1 MTKKIVPKY
10 KPDKI
15 TVGGIDFEIVYK
27 TMKDYGELD
36 SDAKKIFISNKL
48 KGEFLLDTIIHE
60 GFHAM
65 LSISG
70 LGYILEDIHP
80 ELEEAL
86 VRAYENI
93 VTPFL
98 KEQYKEFDKK

>member
-1 MTKKIVPKY
+1 MKAY
-10 KPDKI
+10 KPKEVTI
-15 TVGGIDFEIVYK
+15 AGQKFTIVYK
-27 TMKDYGELD
+27 QMKEYGEFD
-36 SDAKKIFISNKL
+36 VDQNKICISNKI
-48 KGEFLLDTIIHE
+48 KGEVLLDTIIHE

-70 LGYILEDIHP
+70 LGYILEDVQG

-93 VTPFL
+93 LTPFI
-98 KEQYKEFDKK
+98 KEQYREFYKK

>member
-1 MTKKIVPKY
+1 MSY
-10 KPDKI
+10 KPKEVI
-15 TVGGIDFEIVYK
+15 IAGHKFTIVYK

-36 SDAKKIFISNKL
+36 SDDKKIYISNKI
-48 KGEFLLDTIIHE
+48 KGEMLLDTIIHE

-65 LSISG
+65 LAVSG
-70 LGYILEDIHP
+70 LGYILEDVQG

-93 VTPFL
+93 LTPFI
-98 KEQYKEFDKK
+98 KEQYKEFHKK

>member
-1 MTKKIVPKY
+1 MSY
-10 KPDKI
+10 KPKEVTI
-15 TVGGIDFEIVYK
+15 AGQKFAIVYK
-27 TMKDYGELD
+27 QMKEYGEFD
-36 SDAKKIFISNKL
+36 ADAKKICISNKI
-48 KGEFLLDTIIHE
+48 KGEVLLDTIIHE

-70 LGYILEDIHP
+70 LGYILEDVQG

-93 VTPFL
+93 LTPFI
-98 KEQYKEFDKK
+98 KEQ

>member
-1 MTKKIVPKY
+1 MSY
-10 KPDKI
+10 KPKEVTI
-15 TVGGIDFEIVYK
+15 AGQKFSIVYK
-27 TMKDYGELD
+27 QMKAYGEFD
-36 SDAKKIFISNKL
+36 ADAKKICISNKI
-48 KGEFLLDTIIHE
+48 KGEVLLDTIIHE

-70 LGYILEDIHP
+70 LGYILEDVQG

-93 VTPFL
+93 LTPFI
-98 KEQYKEFDKK
+98 KEQYREFYKN